1 MDNSKLT
8 ISLLLVA
15 FLLII
20 VTLVTLR
27 KNKINVKFAII
38 WFIPA
43 IAIALLALLPNLFIK
58 FTQLFGFQTISNLII
73 GFILVLI
80 LFYLKYY
87 VFFIFL
93 FCVFNRFL
101 SDFFDGNL

>member
-27 KNKINVKFAII
+27 KNKINVKFDSQGQYRSPSPRLNCEYKIVVS
-38 WFIPA
+38 
-43 IAIALLALLPNLFIK
+43 
-58 FTQLFGFQTISNLII
+58 SN
-73 GFILVLI
+73 
-80 LFYLKYY
+80 
-87 VFFIFL
+87 
-93 FCVFNRFL
+93 
-101 SDFFDGNL
+101 

>member
-58 FTQLFGFQTISNLII
+58 FAQLFGFQTISNLII
-73 GFILVLI
+73 GFI
-80 LFYLKYY
+80 FS
-87 VFFIFL
+87 FNFIFDYVIN
-93 FCVFNRFL
+93 CNYNRVK
-101 SDFFDGNL
+101 

>member
-43 IAIALLALLPNLFIK
+43 IAIAYWLYYQICFIK
-58 FTQLFGFQTISNLII
+58 FATIVLVFQTNLQ
-73 GFILVLI
+73 IL
-80 LFYLKYY
+80 
-87 VFFIFL
+87 
-93 FCVFNRFL
+93 N
-101 SDFFDGNL
+101 